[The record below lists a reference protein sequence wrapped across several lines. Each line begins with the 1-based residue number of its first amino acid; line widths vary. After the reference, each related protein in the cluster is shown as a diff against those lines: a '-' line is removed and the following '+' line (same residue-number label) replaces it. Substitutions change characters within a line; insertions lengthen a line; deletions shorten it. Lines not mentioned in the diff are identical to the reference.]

1 MQQTYNKKDFQNN
14 EPITQLSKKNGLW
27 LKMALKICKNPEHAK
42 DLVQDMYVRIATA
55 KPKPNKLT
63 DGYIFATLRNLL
75 RDDVKKNTTFIR
87 NNVKY
92 KVFFIDLD
100 DDQINYD
107 ISNDNKLIINSQS
120 NER

>member
-1 MQQTYNKKDFQNN
+1 MQQTCNKKAFQNK

-107 ISNDNKLIINSQS
+107 ISNDKKLIINSQLI
-120 NER
+120 

>member
-1 MQQTYNKKDFQNN
+1 MQQTCNKKAFQNN